1 MTESRF
7 LRPLFAMIALLGAF
21 LLPAVLPGFAQSP
34 AATAE
39 AIGQANLRA
48 TTDVEA
54 DLVGQITAG
63 TRYPV
68 IGRSEFFPWLLL
80 GDPATQQPLG
90 WVFAELVNVQGSVNS
105 VPFSTLIVDGSTP
118 AAAPTQAVPSAAA
131 PVDSAAPTASAPTP
145 SPTPQL
151 QAAVV
156 GTVNGE
162 INIRYGPG
170 VDYPR
175 IGVARAGER
184 YEISAWHTQLPWV
197 QIRYPDAPNG
207 FGWVAL
213 ELLDVQ
219 GSLFDLPAI
228 SQTSF
233 RLPTLTP
240 TPPVVQPSESFS
252 REPVPV
258 SPEFTA
264 LGESL
269 WGMVLD
275 AGFDPQTSRLGALF
289 LMDLRTGEAVTFGDD
304 IAFSGMSL
312 SKIAILTTLYSS
324 MDQLPDDAQINTI
337 ADAMICSENISS
349 NRMLSMIS
357 GGNPYEGAN
366 RVSEFLQQLGL
377 QRTFL
382 YTPYANDPFITPQA
396 PQTRTTDADQTSAQ
410 PDPFNQ
416 MTVSELGGLL
426 DSLYQCGVNESG
438 PLLENFPEQF
448 TAAECRQMITV
459 MSGNRIGSLIE
470 SGVPV
475 DIRVAHKHG
484 WIDDTHGDAAIVFTP
499 GGDYALVVALHNPV
513 WLNFDESAPL
523 IAEISRAVYNH
534 YNPDAP
540 LEAVREEIVPECNL
554 LGNPIVDQLLTEA
567 P

>member
-1 MTESRF
+1 MIDAKF
-7 LRPLFAMIALLGAF
+7 LRTLFAILALLAII
-21 LLPAVLPGFAQSP
+21 LLPAVLPGYAQSP

-48 TTDVEA
+48 TTDVAA

-63 TRYPV
+63 ARYPV
-68 IGRSEFFPWLLL
+68 IGRSEFFPWYLL
-80 GDPATQQPLG
+80 GDPSTQQPLG
-90 WVFAELVNVQGSVNS
+90 WVFADLVNVQGNINA
-105 VPFSTLIVDGSTP
+105 VPFSTLIVDGSAP
-118 AAAPTQAVPSAAA
+118 AEAPTQAA
-131 PVDSAAPTASAPTP
+131 PGAAPTPAAPTP

-207 FGWVAL
+207 FGWVAND
-213 ELLDVQ
+213 LLDIT
-219 GSLFDLPAI
+219 GSLFDLPSI

-252 REPVPV
+252 REPVAV

-289 LMDLRTGEAVTFGDD
+289 LMDLQTGEAVTFGDE

-312 SKIAILTTLYSS
+312 SKIAILTTLYGT
-324 MDQLPDDAQINTI
+324 MNQLPDDAQINTI

-366 RVSEFLQQLGL
+366 RVSEFLAQLGL
-377 QRTFL
+377 RRTFL

-396 PQTRTTDADQTSAQ
+396 PQTRTTDADQSSAQ

-438 PLLENFPEQF
+438 PLLENFPDQF
-448 TAAECRQMITV
+448 SAAECRQMITL

-484 WIDDTHGDAAIVFTP
+484 WINDTHGDAALVFTP

-523 IAEISRAVYNH
+523 IAEISRAVYN
-534 YNPDAP
+534 YFNPDAP

-554 LGNPIVDQLLTEA
+554 LGNPIVDQLLAEA